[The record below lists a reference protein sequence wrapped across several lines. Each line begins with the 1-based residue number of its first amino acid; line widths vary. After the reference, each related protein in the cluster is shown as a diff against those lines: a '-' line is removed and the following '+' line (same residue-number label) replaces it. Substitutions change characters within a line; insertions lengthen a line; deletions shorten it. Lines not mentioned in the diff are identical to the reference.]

1 MLQYAVKR
9 FIYLFLGQII
19 SYVDICSD
27 PLNSTKGQRETAGT
41 VLVYTEVM
49 QPNVCLTNTHH

>member
-27 PLNSTKGQRETAGT
+27 PLNSTKGQR
-41 VLVYTEVM
+41 
-49 QPNVCLTNTHH
+49 